1 MPRVTGTVEFFH
13 PVKGYGFIVPDG
25 GGDEVFVHRTDLG
38 QSCMQTVNGIPDR
51 VLVQAQRVAYELVS
65 SGNNKGSGK
74 KAAQVELIPA

>member
-1 MPRVTGTVEFFH
+1 MPRVTGTVKFFH
-13 PVKGYGFIVPDG
+13 PVKGYGFIVPDV
-25 GGDEVFVHRTDLG
+25 DEVFVHRTDLG

-74 KAAQVELIPA
+74 KAAQVDLIPA